1 MKFKWEKYNNSH
13 EELVNSWLDD
23 TAVKFTGIDNGWNEF
38 YSYWMQESE
47 KNDTCEDFCFIVSEC
62 DVPFAVIY
70 VAIQLCELTV
80 SECVVAPDKRGKGYG
95 SSVIKEL
102 IDNCTALVEK
112 SIVKANAVIY
122 PNNIASQKAFEKAGF
137 TFVSAHPD
145 EDAWNYEYSVRG
157 YGVIDHYD
165 RLIDENNDPVREDS
179 V

>member
-1 MKFKWEKYNNSH
+1 M
-13 EELVNSWLDD
+13 
-23 TAVKFTGIDNGWNEF
+23 
-38 YSYWMQESE
+38 
-47 KNDTCEDFCFIVSEC
+47 
-62 DVPFAVIY
+62 
-70 VAIQLCELTV
+70 
-80 SECVVAPDKRGKGYG
+80 
-95 SSVIKEL
+95 
-102 IDNCTALVEK
+102 VEK